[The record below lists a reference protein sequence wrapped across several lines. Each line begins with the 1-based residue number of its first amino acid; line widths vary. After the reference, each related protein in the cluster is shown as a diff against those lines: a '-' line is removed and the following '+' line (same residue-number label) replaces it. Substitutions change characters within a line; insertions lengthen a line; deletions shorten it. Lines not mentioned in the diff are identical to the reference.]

1 MSISAISANSYSDYG
16 SQSMFDKI
24 KQEFQQLS
32 SDLQSGNLSAAQSD
46 FVTLQ
51 QDLPQSSDSSSQTS
65 NPIEQA
71 FNQLSK
77 DLQAGNLTAAQ
88 QDFKTIQQDLQ
99 NQAAQGSQSDDATEG
114 AQHHHHHHG
123 ASGSNSESSQIS
135 KLMSQLGKDLQSGD
149 LTSAQQ
155 DFTSL
160 QSLFAKLSQSGYQ
173 QPSTSSESTTSTFSV
188 NA

>member
-1 MSISAISANSYSDYG
+1 MSISAISANSYSDYS
-16 SQSMFDKI
+16 SQSPFDKI

-88 QDFKTIQQDLQ
+88 QDFQTIQKDLQ

-123 ASGSNSESSQIS
+123 GSGSNESSQIS

>member
-1 MSISAISANSYSDYG
+1 MSIFAIQANSNYDLF
-16 SQSMFDKI
+16 SQSSFQKLE
-24 KQEFQQLS
+24 QELQQLGT
-32 SDLQSGNLSAAQSD
+32 DLQSGNLTAAQAD
-46 FVTLQ
+46 YVTLQ
-51 QDLPQSSDSSSQTS
+51 QDLPQTSDSYSQTS

-88 QDFKTIQQDLQ
+88 QDFQTIQKDLQ
-99 NQAAQGSQSDDATEG
+99 NQAAHGSQSDDATEG
-114 AQHHHHHHG
+114 ARHHHHHHG
-123 ASGSNSESSQIS
+123 GSGSSESNQIS
-135 KLMSQLGKDLQSGD
+135 KLMSQLGKDLQSGN

-160 QSLFAKLSQSGYQ
+160 QSLFAKFSQSSSQ
-173 QPSTSSESTTSTFSV
+173 QSSTSSESATSTFSV